1 LVTAAVWILTLAV
14 VAGTG
19 LGLWHLRGISRP
31 PFVAGIAHGMVGAI
45 GLGVLLIALR
55 GPPRGVENGVGS
67 FGTTAAVLFAAAG
80 VTGVILLLLR
90 RKPLLMAIHAGLAIT
105 AYMLLLAWNSL
116 G

>member
-31 PFVAGIAHGMVGAI
+31 PFVAGIAHGMV
-45 GLGVLLIALR
+45 ALR

-80 VTGVILLLLR
+80 VTGVVLLLLR